1 MQLLQALLN
10 ALNSTSDSLEANSVL
25 THISFLDWVSLDLV
39 VGLEDHLLNP
49 STRFNVSISDQLL
62 LVYGSLATKGSEEVE
77 VRVMR
82 YLNIVSL
89 SINSQSDPNLSQSI
103 LVVHALGNTGSE
115 SSLTVILSFLN
126 RSAQHSE
133 SKEIKLAVIDA
144 LSKLTDKDTVL
155 TVLEEF
161 LVPGTSDSEEYV
173 AAVVETLDHGFEY
186 IESRRQ
192 QVDEY
197 ITYLTSHTIL
207 YSIVR
212 VSASIN
218 STDLHMMVVD
228 YFKKID
234 SKDLLFE
241 ILERESTIPG
251 GRAKRQTSDWDSSSN
266 SDYNCVASLST
277 RQNDVNTYPHHRAY
291 INSTTI
297 GISEANIKVAGGYF
311 AGIGTHCDKMKA
323 FARGIVKGRVLSWT
337 ATLVD
342 IKFKLTA
349 SATTSISIDLY
360 ARVGSNFLHRYNN
373 QTPCKTYSYDISR
386 YRRTLYHFSKV
397 VPIFSIPLTISIAL
411 HGQVDINFNTNVCIG
426 RTGKEASG
434 ALGTLIFKLGVS
446 IEGSASVN
454 LLVCNCIYVA
464 ILQLQL
470 HESLSISL

>member
-1 MQLLQALLN
+1 ML
-10 ALNSTSDSLEANSVL
+10 SIVRTSDSLEANSVL

-133 SKEIKLAVIDA
+133 SKEMKLAVIDA

-186 IESRRQ
+186 VESRRQ

-297 GISEANIKVAGGYF
+297 GISEGNIKVAGGYF

-342 IKFKLTA
+342 FKFKLTA

-360 ARVGSNFLHRYNN
+360 ARVGSNILLDYNN
-373 QTPCKTYSYDISR
+373 QTPCKIYSYNKR
-386 YRRTLYHFSKV
+386 YRRTLYHFNKV

-434 ALGTLIFKLGVS
+434 ALGALIFKLGVS
-446 IEGSASVN
+446 IEGSASVGMQ
-454 LLVCNCIYVA
+454 LYLC

-470 HESLSISL
+470 HKSLLISL

>member
-1 MQLLQALLN
+1 MVTFNFQALLD
-10 ALNSTSDSLEANSVL
+10 ALNSTNDSLEANAIL
-25 THISFLDWVSLDLV
+25 THISFLDWASLDLV
-39 VGLEDHLLNP
+39 IGLEDHLRNP
-49 STRFNVSISDQLL
+49 NPEFNDSISDQLL

-77 VRVMR
+77 VRVMN
-82 YLNIVSL
+82 YLNTISL
-89 SINSQSDPNLSQSI
+89 SINSQSDPDLSRSI

-133 SKEIKLAVIDA
+133 SKEMKLAVIDA

-173 AAVVETLDHGFEY
+173 AAVIETLDHGFEY
-186 IESRRQ
+186 VESRQQ

-266 SDYNCVASLST
+266 SDYNYVASLST
-277 RQNDVNTYPHHRAY
+277 RQSDVNTYPRHNAY
-291 INSTTI
+291 ITSKTI
-297 GISEANIKVAGGYF
+297 GISKANIKVASGYF
-311 AGIGTHCDKMKA
+311 VGTNTHCDRMKA
-323 FARGIVKGRVLSWT
+323 FTRAFVKGKILSRT
-337 ATLVD
+337 ATLAD
-342 IKFKLTA
+342 LKLQVTA
-349 SATTSISIDLY
+349 STTSISVSLY
-360 ARVGSNFLHRYNN
+360 GRVGSNTLLNYNTN
-373 QTPCKTYSYDISR
+373 RALSSPCRADTRRISR
-386 YRRTLYHFSKV
+386 YRRTLFR
-397 VPIFSIPLTISIAL
+397 FSIPVYIYVATLRISISL
-411 HGQVDINFNTNVCIG
+411 HGQLDVNFNTNVCIG
-426 RTGKEASG
+426 RTGTEVSG
-434 ALGTLIFKLGVS
+434 ALGALTPTVGVS
-446 IEGSASVN
+446 IEGSVSAS
-454 LLVCNCIYVA
+454 LLV
-464 ILQLQL
+464 
-470 HESLSISL
+470 SL